1 MDVSGQ
7 VFRRSARLGL
17 SYVVIS
23 VGMAVFLTTVIGLAG
38 RVGNVVSNNGTT
50 LDLGSTL
57 TFMAV
62 PFSAIFGLLITT
74 PIYLLFVN
82 DKNVGVLEY
91 LLAVGMSQREVFRGY
106 LKAALELSLVAV
118 LPSFALN
125 LVLSASG
132 PEAAGLASGLGLLT
146 SLADVSLVTFL
157 MIAFSSMQRKPTG
170 MNSPVGI
177 TIGVVLVLP
186 EVLFLFTL
194 GAAILWLDLA
204 IAAAIIATAAFLF
217 LSVDKLIMREKF
229 LP

>member
-1 MDVSGQ
+1 MDISGQ
-7 VFRRSARLGL
+7 VFRRSARMGV
-17 SYVVIS
+17 SYVALS
-23 VGMAVFLTTVIGLAG
+23 VGMAIFLTITFDLAG
-38 RVGNVVSNNGTT
+38 RVGSVVANNGQT
-50 LDLGSTL
+50 LDVGSTF
-57 TFMAV
+57 TYMAV

-74 PIYLLFVN
+74 PTYLLFVN

-91 LLAVGMSQREVFRGY
+91 LLAVGMSQRDVFRGY

-125 LVLSASG
+125 VVLSSSG
-132 PEAAGLASGLGLLT
+132 PEAAALASGLGLLT
-146 SLADVSLVTFL
+146 ALADVALVTFL

-177 TIGVVLVLP
+177 TIGIFLVLP
-186 EVLFLFTL
+186 EILFLFPL

-204 IAAAIIATAAFLF
+204 IAGAIIATAAFLL
-217 LSVDKLIMREKF
+217 LSVDRLIMREKL

>member
-1 MDVSGQ
+1 MDISGQ
-7 VFRRSARLGL
+7 VFRRSARMGL
-17 SYVVIS
+17 SYVVLS
-23 VGMAVFLTTVIGLAG
+23 LAMAVFLTAVVDIAG
-38 RVGNVVSNNGTT
+38 RAGNLVANNGQT
-50 LDLGSTL
+50 LDIGSAL
-57 TFMAV
+57 TYIVV

-74 PIYLLFVN
+74 PTYLLFVN

-91 LLAVGMSQREVFRGY
+91 LLAVGMSQREVFAGY
-106 LKAALELSLVAV
+106 LKAALQLSLVAV

-132 PEAAGLASGLGLLT
+132 PEAAGLAGGLGLLT
-146 SLADVSLVTFL
+146 AIADVSLVTFL
-157 MIAFSSMQRKPTG
+157 MIAFSSMQRRPTG

-186 EVLFLFTL
+186 EIVFLFPL

-204 IAAAIIATAAFLF
+204 IAAAMLATTTFLL
-217 LSVDKLIMREKF
+217 LSVDRLIMREKL